1 MGDTQV
7 GGGSY
12 TEAGDSVTETGD
24 AQVDGGTR
32 VGEGAM
38 AGLCESGWDNGGG
51 SGDRIQGFR

>member
-1 MGDTQV
+1 M

-51 SGDRIQGFR
+51 SGDRIKGFR